1 MHILVSVIITTYKRE
16 PDLVIRAIKSVCVQT
31 YSNLEIIIVDDS
43 PADYPYRKDVEEQIK
58 KCKNEYSIDIRYIA
72 HERNR
77 GACAAR
83 NTGLEA
89 ARGEYVAFLD
99 DDDEWIP
106 EKIDKQMNVMMEEDV
121 ALVYCGCICKND
133 TTGEMIK
140 RKMEYHKGYIFDLLI
155 YNNFIK
161 STSFPLIKKT
171 CLQSI
176 GGFDVE
182 MQSAQDYD
190 VWLRLSEKYQISYVA
205 EPLVIYHIHDGERIT
220 ANPIKRINGLERLN
234 DKYKKYIEAHPE
246 VWYERNI
253 KLTTMYAC
261 VGEKT
266 KALHIWA
273 KCFYMCP
280 QKIIESIKYLYYIIR
295 SKTEEKI

>member
-1 MHILVSVIITTYKRE
+1 MHTLVSVIITTYKRK
-16 PDLVIRAIKSVCVQT
+16 PDLVIRAIKSVCAQT
-31 YSNLEIIIVDDS
+31 YSDLEIIVVDDS
-43 PADYPYRKDVEEQIK
+43 PANYPYRKDVEEHIK
-58 KCKNEYSIDIRYIA
+58 QCKNEYCSIDIS
-72 HERNR
+72 
-77 GACAAR
+77 AAR

-99 DDDEWIP
+99 DDDEWLP
-106 EKIDKQMNVMMEEDV
+106 DKIDKQMKVMMKEDV
-121 ALVYCGCICKND
+121 ALVYCGYICIND
-133 TTGEMIK
+133 KTGDITN

-155 YNNFIK
+155 FNNFIK

-205 EPLVIYHIHDGERIT
+205 EPLVIYHIHGGERIT
-220 ANPIKRINGLERLN
+220 ANTIKRINGLERLN
-234 DKYKKYIEAHPE
+234 DKYKKYMEANPK

-261 VGEKT
+261 AGKKN
-266 KALHIWA
+266 KALHIWI
-273 KCFYMCP
+273 KCFFMCP
-280 QKIIESIKYLYYIIR
+280 QKIIESIKYLYYIMR
-295 SKTEEKI
+295 SRTQEKI